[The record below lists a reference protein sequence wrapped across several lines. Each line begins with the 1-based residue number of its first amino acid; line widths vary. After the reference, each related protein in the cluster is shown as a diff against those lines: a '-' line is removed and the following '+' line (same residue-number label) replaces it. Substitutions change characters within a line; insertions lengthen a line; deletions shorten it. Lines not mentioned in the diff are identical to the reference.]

1 MKSIKQIVFP
11 AFIVFLAFSFSCTAP
26 TKEKEPVEIT
36 STYPDKIKNLT
47 IYEVNVRQ
55 MTPEGTFKAF
65 ETHLPRLKKM
75 GVGILWFMP
84 IHPIGIENRKGSLG
98 SYYSVRDYRAVNP
111 EFGTIEDFKNLL
123 EKSHEMGFEVIID
136 WVGNHT
142 SWDHAWM
149 AEKPDFYTRDST
161 GNVIPPV
168 ADWSD
173 VADLNYDN
181 KELWDYM
188 ISDMKY
194 WTNEIGIDGFRCD
207 AAPWLPGEFW
217 VKAIQELEAEKDLLM
232 LAEGEGP
239 EWHEAGFDMTYAW
252 EYHHIMNG
260 IVRGEKNVVDL
271 AEYMEKELSSY
282 PNGGYRLIF
291 TSNHDE
297 NSWAG
302 TVKERFGDAVK
313 TFAAL
318 SFTYYGYPLIYS
330 GQEAGMDKRL
340 RFFDKDTIS
349 WEDLSM
355 QSFYHELIQL
365 RKDDPAIWNGD
376 EGGNPEII
384 NIDNLENVL
393 AFSRISGTNSVI
405 GFFNLSDTEQSFSVK
420 ESVIGDYVDL
430 ISDNQYYINGQAPIT
445 LPPWG
450 FMILSN

>member
-1 MKSIKQIVFP
+1 
-11 AFIVFLAFSFSCTAP
+11 
-26 TKEKEPVEIT
+26 
-36 STYPDKIKNLT
+36 
-47 IYEVNVRQ
+47 
-55 MTPEGTFKAF
+55 
-65 ETHLPRLKKM
+65 
-75 GVGILWFMP
+75 
-84 IHPIGIENRKGSLG
+84 
-98 SYYSVRDYRAVNP
+98 
-111 EFGTIEDFKNLL
+111 
-123 EKSHEMGFEVIID
+123 
-136 WVGNHT
+136 
-142 SWDHAWM
+142 
-149 AEKPDFYTRDST
+149 
-161 GNVIPPV
+161 
-168 ADWSD
+168 
-173 VADLNYDN
+173 
-181 KELWDYM
+181 
-188 ISDMKY
+188 
-194 WTNEIGIDGFRCD
+194 
-207 AAPWLPGEFW
+207 
-217 VKAIQELEAEKDLLM
+217 
-232 LAEGEGP
+232 
-239 EWHEAGFDMTYAW
+239 
-252 EYHHIMNG
+252 
-260 IVRGEKNVVDL
+260 
-271 AEYMEKELSSY
+271 MEKELSSY

-302 TVKERFGDAVK
+302 TVRERFGDAVK

-330 GQEAGMDKRL
+330 GQEGGMDKRL

-384 NIDNLENVL
+384 NMDNLENVL
-393 AFSRISGTNSVI
+393 AFSRVSGTNSVI